1 MSGQD
6 ETLISQENNKTID
19 IKENN
24 KIWQTNIQDLWKY
37 TQKLKYKHVISNFY
51 YYQLKGIEGMW
62 SWIIILISTFTSG
75 ITVINNVDEEN
86 LPIKG
91 LKPYVN
97 ATLTISSMITSLI
110 AAWIK
115 KKQFVE
121 KINELDRYI
130 LKINKLIEELE
141 FEFTKPISDKM
152 DYNDFKNKYFQQIQ
166 ENLTSNPPMSP
177 KEWKSCVKDITQNYP
192 EIIGFDDSPE
202 NALWPWFSMK
212 LSEDSSRRA
221 ETIFYERF
229 RSKRCWCCRKK
240 KPLRKKVEDILEDLE
255 SVNSISELKID
266 NTNCCGKYSA
276 TDKRILKV
284 LDTINKEQLQAVAEL
299 KAVAEEEEAKIKA
312 EEEQATTNVQGEK
325 ANANVQG
332 EEAKANAQGEEAKAN
347 AQGEEAKVAEEQQAT
362 ANVQTKIEPEV
373 EN

>member
-1 MSGQD
+1 MAG
-6 ETLISQENNKTID
+6 EGSQENDKTIN
-19 IKENN
+19 IQENT
-24 KIWQTNIQDLWKY
+24 KIWQTNIQALWKY

-51 YYQLKGIEGMW
+51 YYQLKRIEGMW

-97 ATLTISSMITSLI
+97 ATLTVSSMITSLI

-141 FEFTKPISDKM
+141 FEFTKPDSDKM
-152 DYNDFKNKYFQQIQ
+152 NYNDFKNKYYQQIQ
-166 ENLTSNPPMSP
+166 ENLTTKPPMSP
-177 KEWKSCVKDITQNYP
+177 KEWKACVKDITQNYS

-212 LSEDSSRRA
+212 LSENSSPRA

-229 RSKRCWCCRKK
+229 RKKKCWCCRKG
-240 KPLRKKVEDILEDLE
+240 KPLRKKVENILEDLE
-255 SVNSISELKID
+255 GVDSISELKID
-266 NTNCCGKYSA
+266 NTNCCGRYSA
-276 TDKRILKV
+276 TDKKIIKV
-284 LDTINKEQLQAVAEL
+284 LDILNKEQL
-299 KAVAEEEEAKIKA
+299 KAAEEEKAKLQA
-312 EEEQATTNVQGEK
+312 EEEQAKPDAQAEQAKPNNVE
-325 ANANVQG
+325 
-332 EEAKANAQGEEAKAN
+332 
-347 AQGEEAKVAEEQQAT
+347 
-362 ANVQTKIEPEV
+362 EPEV